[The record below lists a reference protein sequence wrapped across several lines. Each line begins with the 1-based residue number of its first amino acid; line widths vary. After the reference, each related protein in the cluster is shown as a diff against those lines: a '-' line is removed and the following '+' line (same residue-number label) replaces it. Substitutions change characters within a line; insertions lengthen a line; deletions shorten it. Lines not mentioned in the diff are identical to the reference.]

1 MKTTTTARRLDGKA
15 ACAKGMAAV
24 AGIALFALTGCTA
37 DAPSD
42 TASTTSE
49 AGTFT
54 TREVTDGT
62 TKFVVVDN
70 PGTGTTLSYGADS
83 GIKLLEEKVDG
94 STYAFKDMNA
104 NGKLDTWE
112 DWRLDAKARAADLA
126 SQLTPE
132 QISGLMLFS
141 SHERTPADGLTEAQ
155 QTYLSKDK
163 LRNVLNAG
171 GSDVTENVTWV
182 NAVQAYTESIATAT
196 EPYIPA
202 NFSSDPRSEAQS
214 GSAYIETGAG
224 VSLWP
229 SVLGLAAT
237 FDAKTV
243 EDFGRVVSDEYR
255 ALGISNALSP
265 QIDLAT
271 EPRWLRVA
279 GTLGEDP
286 ELAAELAAAY
296 VKGFQGTYAEDGTY
310 LGWGENSVPT
320 TIKHA
325 PGDGAGEGGRES
337 HTTVGKYALSGEGLD
352 DALSVFAAAKDSL
365 AMMTSY
371 SIGLDEDGSPVAGDK
386 VIGTAY
392 NTELMRMIRE
402 DAGFDGAIVT
412 DWAVMTGI
420 TDEGAFLG
428 TAWGAESMTPED
440 RYLTVLKN
448 GIDMFGGVNSAEYI
462 LKAYDLWQAEFTAG
476 TVDIDADA
484 RWAESGTRILTMYF
498 APGLF
503 DAPYV
508 ELDKSLATVGSAANV
523 KAGFDAQLNSVVM
536 VKNDGTIAK
545 AAEGDWSD
553 KTVYIPHT
561 YDVGMGGLFGPA
573 VYSEGASLS
582 IDAAK
587 TIFGTVVTDTVVL
600 DAEGKVVSETAP
612 DLSDVDLVLVGLRS
626 PNNGNPFSASGLDAT
641 TGAWYPLSLQWAPYT
656 ADGAN
661 VRTTSIG
668 GDILADGTKENR
680 SYFGNTSKIS
690 NEADI
695 HAFERAVAAVE
706 ASGKDIPLVTVVKA
720 NNPVVP
726 TEFEAASDA
735 VLVGFG
741 VSDLA
746 TLTVAAGLHEP
757 QGRLPLGFPLDMDA
771 VEAQSEGVGED
782 MTTYVD
788 AAGSDWKFGFG
799 LNYAGPIAK

>member
-1 MKTTTTARRLDGKA
+1 MRRLPTAGA
-15 ACAKGMAAV
+15 AAL
-24 AGIALFALTGCTA
+24 AGLTAIALTGCTA
-37 DAPSD
+37 SSPAPEPT
-42 TASTTSE
+42 TADSYVE
-49 AGTFT
+49 
-54 TREVTDGT
+54 REVTDGT
-62 TKFVVVDN
+62 TTFMVVDN
-70 PGTGTTLSYGADS
+70 PGDGATLSYGVDS
-83 GIKLLEEKVDG
+83 GITLLEEDIDG
-94 STYAFKDMNA
+94 ATYAFKDMNA
-104 NGKLDTWE
+104 NAELDVWE
-112 DWRLDAKARAADLA
+112 DWRESDEARAADLA
-126 SQLTPE
+126 SQLTVE

-141 SHERTPADGLTEAQ
+141 SHERSPADGLTDAQ
-155 QTYLSKDK
+155 ETYLSADK

-182 NAVQAYTESIATAT
+182 NAMQAYVESIATAD

-237 FDAKTV
+237 FSPETV
-243 EDFGRVVSDEYR
+243 EEFGRVVSDEYR

-279 GTLGEDP
+279 GTLGENP

-296 VKGFQGTYAEDGTY
+296 VTGFQGTYDEDGTN
-310 LGWGENSVPT
+310 LGFGEDSVPT

-337 HTTVGKYALSGEGLD
+337 HTNVGKYAIPGEGLD
-352 DALSVFAAAKDSL
+352 DHASVFAAATDSL
-365 AMMTSY
+365 AMMTAY
-371 SIGLDEDGSPVAGDK
+371 SIMLDEDGNPVAGDQ
-386 VIGTAY
+386 VVGTAY

-402 DAGFDGAIVT
+402 DIGFEGAIVT
-412 DWAVMTGI
+412 DWAVMTGM

-428 TAWGAESMTPED
+428 TAWGAESMTPVE
-440 RYLTVLKN
+440 RYFTVLKN
-448 GIDMFGGVNSAEYI
+448 GIDMFGGVNTSEFI
-462 LKAYDLWQAEFTAG
+462 LEAYDMWQAEFEAG
-476 TVDIDADA
+476 NVDVDADT

-503 DAPYV
+503 DTPYV
-508 ELDKSLATVGSAANV
+508 DLEESLATVGSAD
-523 KAGFDAQLNSVVM
+523 KIEAGFNAQLESVVM
-536 VKNDGTIAK
+536 VKNDGTIAE

-561 YDVGMGGLFGPA
+561 YDVGAASLFGPA
-573 VYSEGASLS
+573 TYTEGPSLS
-582 IDAAK
+582 VEAAEQ
-587 TIFGTVVTDTVVL
+587 IFGTVITDTVEL
-600 DAEGKVVSETAP
+600 DAEGKVVSATAP

-626 PNNGNPFSASGLDAT
+626 PNNGNPFTASGQDAA
-641 TGAWYPLSLQWAPYT
+641 TGQWYPLSLQWAPYT

-680 SYFGNTSKIS
+680 SYFGNTSRIS

-695 HAFERAVAAVE
+695 HAFERAVAAIE
-706 ASGKDIPLVTVVKA
+706 ASGKDIPMITVVKA

-726 TEFEAASDA
+726 AEFEAASDA

-757 QGRLPLGFPLDMDA
+757 QGRLPIGFPLDMDA
-771 VEAQSEGVGED
+771 VEAQSEGVGQD

-788 AAGSDWKFGFG
+788 AAGNDWTFGFG
-799 LNYAGPIAK
+799 LNYAGSIAE